1 MLSELTKA
9 RWINN
14 NYMTSRKYFG
24 ETQGADNECIFRS
37 PRTPSRYD
45 ILSRAES
52 SLELSQGIQK
62 HYIDNLRFVK
72 PRPRVNR
79 GPTIKVHGKFS
90 DKLSSQPRHQ
100 PRLGLH

>member
-1 MLSELTKA
+1 
-9 RWINN
+9 
-14 NYMTSRKYFG
+14 MTSRKYFG

-62 HYIDNLRFVK
+62 HYIDNLSNHAQESIEGPPSRF
-72 PRPRVNR
+72 
-79 GPTIKVHGKFS
+79 TGK
-90 DKLSSQPRHQ
+90 LRINYPVLNQ